1 MNDNEVWNLG
11 EFNVSYH
18 VAREIRPF
26 IIDKYSLTRHRGDPK
41 IARESWA
48 CNKINSDN
56 AMSEY
61 MCSPALWS
69 PKNQFNSYA

>member
-41 IARESWA
+41 IARES
-48 CNKINSDN
+48 
-56 AMSEY
+56 
-61 MCSPALWS
+61 
-69 PKNQFNSYA
+69 